1 MKSQVNSFQAAD
13 TTLNSK
19 GVLDLLWPEFT
30 MLSDGNYITYDDVS
44 KGSKAFMSS
53 LESFNTKWDSLR
65 ITPLGN
71 DHAISSFIFTDSIV
85 SKDGTITQSRGPNTF
100 VWEKRNEEW
109 KVIYGDA
116 DHYSIK

>member
-1 MKSQVNSFQAAD
+1 
-13 TTLNSK
+13 
-19 GVLDLLWPEFT
+19 
-30 MLSDGNYITYDDVS
+30 
-44 KGSKAFMSS
+44 MSS
-53 LESFNTKWDSLR
+53 LESFNTKWDSL
-65 ITPLGN
+65 IIIPPGN
-71 DHAISSFIFTDSIV
+71 DHAISSFLFTDSIV